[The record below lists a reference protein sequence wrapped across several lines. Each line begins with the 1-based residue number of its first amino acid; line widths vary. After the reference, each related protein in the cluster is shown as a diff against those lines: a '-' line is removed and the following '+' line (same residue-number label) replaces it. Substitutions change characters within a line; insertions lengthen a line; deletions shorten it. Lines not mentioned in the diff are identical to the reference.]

1 MIYID
6 TGATFSTER
15 IKEIVGG
22 KFTGSGNETVSFLL
36 VINCLNE
43 IVIIYIYIIYNRYP
57 SIV

>member
-43 IVIIYIYIIYNRYP
+43 IFYNIYIIYNRYP